1 MRETRGLATCSMRLN
16 AVNASKSMTNKRERA
31 ISAPPAK
38 RKRERA
44 MSKCHA
50 YGCNKEQH
58 GDSYMCEYHF
68 GVTCG
73 DHLVPIKECGCRI

>member
-1 MRETRGLATCSMRLN
+1 
-16 AVNASKSMTNKRERA
+16 
-31 ISAPPAK
+31 
-38 RKRERA
+38 

-58 GDSYMCEYHF
+58 GDYYMCEHHF

-73 DHLVPIKECGCRI
+73 DHLVPIRECGCQL

>member
-1 MRETRGLATCSMRLN
+1 
-16 AVNASKSMTNKRERA
+16 
-31 ISAPPAK
+31 
-38 RKRERA
+38 

-50 YGCNKEQH
+50 YGCNSEQH
-58 GDSYMCEYHF
+58 GDYYMCEYHF